1 MNKDKRLL
9 LICVVVMLGLL
20 GCNIYLNYENNKL
33 VKEQDNAEEETT
45 NNTANEGNN
54 ITKEVYY
61 DCSFTKTYRVV
72 DLLDGYVAEVPEMS
86 YVVVDQY
93 LTHGAYAHIITSEL
107 KKKLEVNK
115 YYEFT
120 YTLKGATK
128 DKINDIDDV
137 DEELISKF
145 ENAINFLLK
154 LKPEFTVLGLKDLVS
169 LNKKLV
175 KGLFIEELDNDDIID
190 FITEND
196 YIFE

>member
-20 GCNIYLNYENNKL
+20 GCNIYLNYENNEL
-33 VKEQDNAEEETT
+33 IKE
-45 NNTANEGNN
+45 NNTTKGDEDNTINKVTDN
-54 ITKEVYY
+54 TKEVYY

-86 YVVVDQY
+86 YVIVDQY
-93 LTHGAYAHIITSEL
+93 LTHSAYSHIITSEL

-137 DEELISKF
+137 LSYF
-145 ENAINFLLK
+145 SFNNAIRSDNRLRVLLEVKETDK
-154 LKPEFTVLGLKDLVS
+154 LGMGQIQEDIC
-169 LNKKLV
+169 
-175 KGLFIEELDNDDIID
+175 KGE
-190 FITEND
+190 
-196 YIFE
+196 

>member
-33 VKEQDNAEEETT
+33 IKEDNTT
-45 NNTANEGNN
+45 KGDEDNTINKVTDN
-54 ITKEVYY
+54 TKEVYY

-72 DLLDGYVAEVPEMS
+72 DLLDGYIAEVPEMS

-93 LTHGAYAHIITSEL
+93 LTHGAYSHIITSEL

-137 DEELISKF
+137 LSYF
-145 ENAINFLLK
+145 SFNNAIRSDNRLRVLLEIKETDK
-154 LKPEFTVLGLKDLVS
+154 LGMGQIQEDIC
-169 LNKKLV
+169 
-175 KGLFIEELDNDDIID
+175 KGE
-190 FITEND
+190 
-196 YIFE
+196 

>member
-33 VKEQDNAEEETT
+33 IKE
-45 NNTANEGNN
+45 NNTTTGDEDNTINKVTDN
-54 ITKEVYY
+54 TKEVYY

-72 DLLDGYVAEVPEMS
+72 DLLDGYIAEVPEMS

-93 LTHGAYAHIITSEL
+93 LTHGAYSHIITSEL

-137 DEELISKF
+137 LSYF
-145 ENAINFLLK
+145 SFNNAIRSDNRLRVLLEIKETDK
-154 LKPEFTVLGLKDLVS
+154 LGMGQIQEDIC
-169 LNKKLV
+169 
-175 KGLFIEELDNDDIID
+175 KGE
-190 FITEND
+190 
-196 YIFE
+196 

>member
-33 VKEQDNAEEETT
+33 IKE
-45 NNTANEGNN
+45 NNTTKGDEDNTINKVTDN
-54 ITKEVYY
+54 TKEVYY

-72 DLLDGYVAEVPEMS
+72 DLLDGYIAEVPEMS

-93 LTHGAYAHIITSEL
+93 LTHGAYSHIITSEL

-137 DEELISKF
+137 LSYF
-145 ENAINFLLK
+145 SFNNAIRSDNRLRVLLEVKETDK
-154 LKPEFTVLGLKDLVS
+154 LGMGQIQEDIC
-169 LNKKLV
+169 
-175 KGLFIEELDNDDIID
+175 KGK
-190 FITEND
+190 
-196 YIFE
+196 